1 MLPLG
6 SGHTSR
12 FCRRD
17 RYREASIWFNKK
29 ISKTIEIAHGRKSMI
44 LLYIFVRQT
53 GVILIQSLDIFFGKE
68 GISIDIK
75 PVFISFRWIAANE
88 MRNVRTERKIKKSIT
103 QVTIYILLSVR
114 LYHPIIISRQEEN
127 HASEG
132 RLFLYSWHWKEEI
145 IRCIFSVA
153 RNWIKRQSF
162 TDFKVLLWYFRGEMF
177 FLSLN

>member
-1 MLPLG
+1 MLPFG

-103 QVTIYILLSVR
+103 QVTIYIVVC
-114 LYHPIIISRQEEN
+114 
-127 HASEG
+127 ASLPPDHYFKAG
-132 RLFLYSWHWKEEI
+132 REPRKWRASLFLYSWHWKEEI